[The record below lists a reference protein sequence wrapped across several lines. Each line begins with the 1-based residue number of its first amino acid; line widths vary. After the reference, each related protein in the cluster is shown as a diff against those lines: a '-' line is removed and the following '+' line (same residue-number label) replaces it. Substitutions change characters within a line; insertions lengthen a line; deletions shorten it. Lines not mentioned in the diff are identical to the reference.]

1 MDSIGGVA
9 GVPVVASSKPQFGSR
24 RPLQDARGVHTDSVG
39 ASRKYLRDVPT
50 FQRFVLIPFVLIF
63 LRTLLRF
70 FAFAKNSTPF
80 VSSDS
85 ALFGKKTRGVGT
97 PARAF

>member
-1 MDSIGGVA
+1 MKCPGGVG
-9 GVPVVASSKPQFGSR
+9 GVPNVPTSNPQFGSR

-39 ASRKYLRDVPT
+39 ASRKHLRDVPT
-50 FQRFVLIPFVLIF
+50 FQHSVLFPFVLIF
-63 LRTLLRF
+63 LRTLLRL
-70 FAFAKNSTPF
+70 FAFAINSTPF